1 MAGGDNCEA
10 FESTDDCEVVTWWPD
25 SAGERLTMEPFRRG
39 GEEGG
44 DTV

>member
-1 MAGGDNCEA
+1 MAGEDNCEA
-10 FESTDDCEVVTWWPD
+10 FESTDDCEVVTWWLD

-44 DTV
+44 NTV